1 MFSCFTWCFETAAT
15 QKHQNT
21 KTLQYL
27 KNNTIR
33 CAALPYLWVLFAA
46 FLLSADNSGCKGKK
60 SVTSVAKPATEAR
73 SVAYLLK
80 KLRENEP
87 TRAQSLSAKADLYL
101 EGDGQSI
108 SASANII
115 WIRDSAVWINVK
127 KFGLEAM
134 RALITRDS
142 FFLLNRLEKTYMAR
156 DLGYFLDEYGLPAG
170 FPVLQQTVL
179 GAAWF
184 FPDMLFQSEVR
195 DSLHRLNGSNG
206 RYDADYRLDE
216 GPFLLH
222 QESFT
227 HKQDKQQV
235 NLEFDGFQPWPS
247 GGLFPHIRRIEAFT
261 PKNGWMRMEI
271 KMKDIEVNGAPSFRF
286 EPGGYKKI

>member
-1 MFSCFTWCFETAAT
+1 MFRFVP
-15 QKHQNT
+15 
-21 KTLQYL
+21 
-27 KNNTIR
+27 
-33 CAALPYLWVLFAA
+33 LPFLWVLFAA
-46 FLLSADNSGCKGKK
+46 ALLSADTSGCKGKK
-60 SVTSVAKPATEAR
+60 SSTSVAKPATEAR

-87 TRAQSLSAKADLYL
+87 KSAKSLSAKADLYL
-101 EGDGQSI
+101 EGNGQSI
-108 SASANII
+108 SVSANII

-156 DLGYFLDEYGLPAG
+156 DLGYFLNEYGLPAG
-170 FPVLQQTVL
+170 FPVLQQTIL

-184 FPDMLFQSEVR
+184 FPDMPFQSGLR
-195 DSLHRLNGSNG
+195 DSLHQINGTNSL
-206 RYDADYRLDE
+206 YDADYSLDE

-222 QESFT
+222 KESFT

-235 NLEFDGFQPWPS
+235 KLEFDGFQPWGAS
-247 GGLFPHIRRIEAFT
+247 GLFPHIRRIEAFT
-261 PKNGWMRMEI
+261 PENGWTRVEI
-271 KMKDIEVNGAPSFRF
+271 KMKDIQVNTSPNFRF
-286 EPGGYKKI
+286 EPGNYKKI